1 MVINYGIFYFIC
13 KFIISCGLLSNY
25 FTFTFT
31 SPFSIPLHCERKA
44 KFPFR
49 GPPTRCALSWRQHS
63 VHFSHAWQH
72 LMPLLHQNAAKNS
85 ETKKKYKDS
94 EDVYMQVNMLKKN
107 SPAQSI
113 LEEKII
119 FLLPKWWCEMMIDC
133 NNKLISLKSVQFWL
147 SKTQQK
153 GFFFLVYI
161 HVVHIRKTT
170 PKNEF
175 CLKFTFIFL
184 KCFAQH
190 V

>member
-13 KFIISCGLLSNY
+13 KFILSCGLLSNY

-49 GPPTRCALSWRQHS
+49 GPPTQCALSWRQHS

-72 LMPLLHQNAAKNS
+72 LMPLLHQSAAKKS
-85 ETKKKYKDS
+85 GTKKNIDS

-119 FLLPKWWCEMMIDC
+119 FFLPKCWCEMMINCTC
-133 NNKLISLKSVQFWL
+133 NCKLISLKSFQFWL
-147 SKTQQK
+147 W
-153 GFFFLVYI
+153 I
-161 HVVHIRKTT
+161 
-170 PKNEF
+170 
-175 CLKFTFIFL
+175 
-184 KCFAQH
+184 
-190 V
+190 

>member
-13 KFIISCGLLSNY
+13 KFILSCGLLSNY

-113 LEEKII
+113 SEEKIN
-119 FLLPKWWCEMMIDC
+119 FLYKWWCEMMINC
-133 NNKLISLKSVQFWL
+133 TCKLISLKTFQFWL
-147 SKTQQK
+147 SIQK
-153 GFFFLVYI
+153 PNKIVFFLLTYLLCI
-161 HVVHIRKTT
+161 EERQLQRK
-170 PKNEF
+170 N
-175 CLKFTFIFL
+175 
-184 KCFAQH
+184 FA
-190 V
+190 